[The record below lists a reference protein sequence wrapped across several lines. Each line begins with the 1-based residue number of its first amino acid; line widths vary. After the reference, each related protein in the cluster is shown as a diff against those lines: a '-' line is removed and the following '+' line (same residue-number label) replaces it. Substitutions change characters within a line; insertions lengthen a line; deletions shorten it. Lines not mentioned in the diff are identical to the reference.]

1 MAGWAHPWALAGA
14 VLAGLTVFLLL
25 APPPRRPPRRYPA
38 RVTTGRLRRLLAG
51 RVDALA
57 LRTRVVLGA
66 GGALAVGVLLQRSV
80 LPGAGPR
87 LLLVLLVPLAVVT
100 TLALGWLEPGSAR
113 RRRQR
118 LVLQTPQ
125 ALELLA
131 ACLVAGL
138 PVRTAL
144 AAVLDAFDGP
154 VAEDLGRVRASTA
167 LGIGDADA
175 WKTLSAHPQLG
186 PAAADLAR
194 SVESGTLLV
203 EGLRHHAA
211 RARDQRQAA
220 LQVVA
225 RGVGVRSVL
234 PLMCCFIPSFM
245 LLGVVPS
252 VASALAHAFRI

>member
-1 MAGWAHPWALAGA
+1 MPGWAQPWALAGA

-25 APPPRRPPRRYPA
+25 APPPRRPPRRHPA
-38 RVTTGRLRRLLAG
+38 KVTASRLRRLLAG

-66 GGALAVGVLLQRSV
+66 GGALAVGVLLQRLV

-87 LLLVLLVPLAVVT
+87 LLVLLVPLAVVT
-100 TLALGWLEPGSAR
+100 TLALGWLEPGAAR

-154 VAEDLGRVRASTA
+154 VAEDLGLVQASTA

-252 VASALAHAFRI
+252 VASALAHAFQI